1 MLKRLSLPQRK
12 RQTTGTLKNDGI
24 LTVSD
29 DYDMRRAGGEI
40 VRIPVNVITDSRN
53 PEKSVTMGRNTQ
65 NRDLLA

>member
-1 MLKRLSLPQRK
+1 M
-12 RQTTGTLKNDGI
+12 
-24 LTVSD
+24 SD